1 MRPNLWMYS
10 TDEDMRGIAA
20 SLMIFGASVFKS
32 AKIVREIDLLNQ
44 LCIGRSKGTIA
55 PNDQRISDFFFE
67 YLTDCIKIVIF
78 FENYMKA
85 ELIASGYCVH
95 QIKKDYPNFE
105 SLAKDQQKRPVLI
118 REIHDIE
125 PFQVDEA
132 NKIMLHP
139 AIKENTIGFGDLTNK
154 PAYTSK
160 YRFDET
166 TLNHIKKMNFKRNS
180 LHFHDSIEFEL
191 SSILIDE
198 IRNMNSF
205 VDLVVNSF
213 IIHPANQ

>member
-1 MRPNLWMYS
+1 MKPNLWMYS
-10 TDEDMRGIAA
+10 TDENMRGTAA

-32 AKIVREIDLLNQ
+32 AKIVQEIELLNQ
-44 LCIGRSKGTIA
+44 LYIGRGNGTIA
-55 PNDQRISDFFFE
+55 PNDQRISDFLFE
-67 YLTDCIKIVIF
+67 YLTDCIKITIF

-85 ELIASGYCVH
+85 ELIANGYCVH

-105 SLAKDQQKRPVLI
+105 NLAKDQQKRPVLMC
-118 REIHDIE
+118 EIQDTE
-125 PFQVDEA
+125 PFQVDEK
-132 NKIMLHP
+132 NKTILHP
-139 AIKENTIGFGDLTNK
+139 AIKENTIGFSDLTNK

-160 YRFDET
+160 YRFDKT
-166 TLNHIKKMNFKRNS
+166 TLNYIKKMNFKRNS

-191 SSILIDE
+191 SINLIDK